1 LNFPRRARDF
11 YNRVRQFMKDEIE
24 PVEPEYLR
32 ELRSLDN
39 PWVVLPVIEELKA
52 KAKSQGCGTCSCR
65 RVSWARA

>member
-1 LNFPRRARDF
+1 MDFELSEKGQDF

-39 PWVVLPVIEELKA
+39 PG
-52 KAKSQGCGTCSCR
+52 SSCR
-65 RVSWARA
+65 SSRNSRPRRRARAVEHVPAEE